1 MLATTSLADK
11 KPALRSGVIA
21 CCLLYLVGCSGGG
34 GGGSSGDGGSSS
46 AGSPPGA
53 ASTLQPASESTLTGY
68 FRSALQRDS
77 SYAGDT
83 LAIVQATL
91 PAAATGAATSVA
103 SSFST
108 TTLQEAGVDE
118 ADLVKTDGSVIYSI
132 YSAGSAST
140 IRRHRIP
147 ASGTALALMEDY
159 APQFSADVVLNGLYL
174 DAARGQLAAVAGTP
188 FADYYTL
195 WFSPQYWRAGTTEV
209 LLLDVSDP
217 ATTRARYK
225 LRLDGQIVGSRR
237 IDSTLYL
244 VLRSYPRITG
254 FDYAWASANTAT
266 NQQILST
273 LQAGT
278 LLPTVRVDDQPAAPL
293 VAADNCFLQDGNAYT
308 TSDIITIVA
317 VDLASATPRTA
328 ARCFVGSTEAIYVSE
343 RSLYLATTRTVY
355 ARTSLLASYP
365 ATMSTD
371 IHKFALNGLAIDY
384 RGSGQV
390 DGHLGWDQNRKSFRF
405 GEQNATLRLITFTGA
420 TQILALSTTS
430 ATPGVSPATLSILQE
445 SASPAAALRLV
456 STLPNDRRPA
466 PLGKPGEQIYATRF
480 LGDRGYL
487 VTYRLT
493 DPLYVLDLADPLD
506 PKIGG
511 ELQVSGYSDYLFPLN
526 ENLLLGVGK
535 DAVSDGTAGDGR
547 FAWYQGVK
555 LSLIDV
561 TQPSAPREVAMQ
573 IIGRRG
579 SDTTVLHDHHG
590 IAIQYVGSIA
600 RVALPVNLHDSPPV
614 RPTGLP
620 SDYFGYTQTGLYRF
634 DIDTAANTLTA
645 RSPLIAAPT
654 ASNFDPNIA
663 NDRSVLAG
671 DQVHYL
677 RNFGFISGAW

>member
-83 LAIVQATL
+83 LAIVQAPV
-91 PAAATGAATSVA
+91 PAAATGATTSAT

-118 ADLVKTDGSVIYSI
+118 ADLVKTDGSVIYSL
-132 YSAGSAST
+132 YAAGSAST

-147 ASGTALALMEDY
+147 TSGTALALMEDY

-254 FDYAWASANTAT
+254 FDYAWASANTAR

-371 IHKFALNGLAIDY
+371 IHKFALNGLGIDY

-405 GEQNATLRLITFTGA
+405 GEQNATLRVITFTGA

-480 LGDRGYL
+480 LGNRGYL

-511 ELQVSGYSDYLFPLN
+511 ELQVSGYSDYLFPLT

-535 DAVSDGTAGDGR
+535 DAVSDGTTGDGR

-561 TQPSAPREVAMQ
+561 TQPSAPREVARQ

-579 SDTTVLHDHHG
+579 TDTTVLHDHHG
-590 IAIQYVGSIA
+590 IAIQYVGSGA
-600 RVALPVNLHDSPPV
+600 RVALPVNLHESPPV
-614 RPTGLP
+614 RPTGTP

-634 DIDTAANTLTA
+634 DIDTTANTLIA
-645 RSPLIAAPT
+645 RSPIVAPAAS
-654 ASNFDPNIA
+654 AFAPNIA
-663 NDRSVLAG
+663 SDRSVLIG

>member
-1 MLATTSLADK
+1 MS
-11 KPALRSGVIA
+11 PALRSGVIA
-21 CCLLYLVGCSGGG
+21 FCLLCLVGCGG
-34 GGGSSGDGGSSS
+34 GGGSSGDGGSSYG
-46 AGSPPGA
+46 GSPPLA
-53 ASTLQPASESTLTGY
+53 ASALQLASESTLTGY
-68 FRSALQRDS
+68 FRSALQGDS
-77 SYAGDT
+77 SFAGDT
-83 LAIVQATL
+83 RAYDQVATL
-91 PAAATGAATSVA
+91 APGAASTTSA
-103 SSFST
+103 APSFST

-132 YSAGSAST
+132 TAAGSAST

-147 ASGTALALMEDY
+147 TSGTALTRMEVY
-159 APQFSADVVLNGLYL
+159 APQFGADVVLNGLYL
-174 DAARGQLAAVAGTP
+174 DTARRQVVAVAGTS

-195 WFSPQYWRAGTTEV
+195 WFSPQYWRASVTEV

-217 ATTRARYK
+217 ATTRSRYK

-254 FDYAWASANTAT
+254 FDYAWARTNTAS

-278 LLPTVRVDDQPAAPL
+278 LLPTVRVDNQPAAPL
-293 VAADNCFLQDGNAYT
+293 VAADNCFLQDANAYT

-317 VDLASATPRTA
+317 VDLASAAPRTA

-343 RSLYLATTRTVY
+343 RSLYLATTRTAY
-355 ARTSLLASYP
+355 ARTSLLALYP
-365 ATMSTD
+365 DTMSTD
-371 IHKFALNGLAIDY
+371 IHKFALNGLGIDY

-405 GEQNATLRLITFTGA
+405 GEQSEYLRVITFTGTA
-420 TQILALSTTS
+420 QVVALPVVAGSTAAGSTM
-430 ATPGVSPATLSILQE
+430 VSPATLSILQE

-480 LGDRGYL
+480 LGNRGYL

-511 ELQVSGYSDYLFPLN
+511 ELQVSGYSDYLFPLT

-561 TQPSAPREVAMQ
+561 TQPSAPREVVRQ

-579 SDTTVLHDHHG
+579 TDATVLHDHHG
-590 IAIQYVGSIA
+590 IAIQQVGSVA
-600 RVALPVNLHDSPPV
+600 RVALPVNLHDTPPA
-614 RPTGLP
+614 RPTGAP
-620 SDYFGYTQTGLYRF
+620 SDFFGYTQTGLYRF
-634 DIDTAANTLTA
+634 DIDTAANSLTA
-645 RSPLIAAPT
+645 RSPIVAPAAS
-654 ASNFDPNIA
+654 AFDPDIA
-663 NDRSVLAG
+663 SDRSVLVG

>member
-1 MLATTSLADK
+1 MP
-11 KPALRSGVIA
+11 PAPRSGVIA
-21 CCLLYLVGCSGGG
+21 LCLLALAGCSGGG
-34 GGGSSGDGGSSS
+34 GGGDGGSPP
-46 AGSPPGA
+46 AGSAPA
-53 ASTLQPASESTLTGY
+53 ATSALQPASETSLTGY
-68 FRSALQRDS
+68 FRSALQRDA

-83 LAIVQATL
+83 LAYAQVS
-91 PAAATGAATSVA
+91 AALGAPTAATSAA

-108 TTLQEAGVDE
+108 TTLQETGVDE

-132 YSAGSAST
+132 SASGSART

-159 APQFSADVVLNGLYL
+159 APQFGADVVLNGLYL
-174 DAARGQLAAVAGTP
+174 DAARGQLAAVAGSSFP
-188 FADYYTL
+188 DYYTL
-195 WFSPQYWRAGTTEV
+195 WFSPQYWRTNATEV

-217 ATTRARYK
+217 DATRERYK

-244 VLRSYPRITG
+244 VLRSYPSIAG
-254 FDYAWASANTAT
+254 FDYAWAQASTAR

-273 LQAGT
+273 LQAQS
-278 LLPTVRVDDQPAAPL
+278 LLPTVRVDKQPAAPL
-293 VAADNCFLQDGNAYT
+293 VAADDCFLQDANAYW

-317 VDLASATPRTA
+317 VDLASAAPRTA
-328 ARCFVGSTEAIYVSE
+328 ARCFVGSTEAMYVSE
-343 RSLYLATTRTVY
+343 RSLYLATTRTAY
-355 ARTSLLASYP
+355 ARTSLVASYP

-371 IHKFALNGLAIDY
+371 IHKFALNRLGIDY

-405 GEQNATLRLITFTGA
+405 GEHNATLRVITFTGA
-420 TQILALSTTS
+420 TQILTLGPASPST
-430 ATPGVSPATLSILQE
+430 PVSPATLSILE
-445 SASPAAALRLV
+445 ETASPAALRLV
-456 STLPNDRRPA
+456 ATLPNDRRPA

-480 LGDRGYL
+480 LGNRGYL

-493 DPLYVLDLADPLD
+493 DPLYVLDLSDPLD

-511 ELQVSGYSDYLFPLN
+511 ELQVSGYSDYLFALT
-526 ENLLLGVGK
+526 ENLLLGIGK
-535 DAVSDGTAGDGR
+535 DAVSDGSAGDGR

-561 TQPSAPREVAMQ
+561 AQPSAPKEVARQ

-579 SDTTVLHDHHG
+579 TDATVLHDHHG
-590 IAIQYVGSIA
+590 ITIQNVGSVA
-600 RVALPVNLHDSPPV
+600 RVALPVNLHDKAPDRYS
-614 RPTGLP
+614 GAP

-634 DIDTAANTLTA
+634 EVDTAANTLTA
-645 RSPLIAAPT
+645 RDPLVAPAAP
-654 ASNFDPNIA
+654 AFDPNIA
-663 NDRSVLAG
+663 NDRSVLGG

-677 RNFGFISGAW
+677 RNSDFISGPW